1 MHTKLTI
8 PERLKDL
15 RVSEKRMSLQELS
28 DATGIPSS
36 TLGNYEKD
44 ENIDMSLGNLITLAN
59 FYNVSTDY
67 LLCRT
72 ELRKHKN
79 QSVSDLHLNDD
90 AIQILTDKKYNPRLL
105 SELLTHENFKK
116 FMTDLEIY
124 IDGFNDKGIQIANAF
139 LDVMR
144 CKLTELGADS
154 TDTFAN
160 VFDNAHIE
168 AEQYYMNILSADLKP
183 IVSDLRNIHM
193 KDSNTASDIDYH
205 SMVKNIID
213 DFATQIP
220 TTVNDD
226 TESSNDAYINGL
238 LLLFCKNLEMKV
250 TQLSVE
256 EKQTLK
262 EIFSCSK
269 PAKEHRKLRRR
280 NPFEQ
285 VQKADNATQA
295 QMIMYSKMFKINFS
309 KMDPYEFKTLTDIL
323 QRYSDAFKM
332 PKGNGRGKKK

>member
-1 MHTKLTI
+1 MHTRLTI

-15 RVSEKRMSLQELS
+15 RVAEKRMSLQELS

-44 ENIDMSLGNLITLAN
+44 ENVDMSLGNLLTLAD
-59 FYNVSTDY
+59 FYQASTDY

-72 ELRKHKN
+72 ELREHTNK
-79 QSVSDLHLNDD
+79 SVSDLHLNDD
-90 AIQILTDKKYNPRLL
+90 AVQILTYEKYNPRLL
-105 SELLTHENFKK
+105 SELLSHKNFHK

-144 CKLTELGADS
+144 YKLNELGADS
-154 TDTFAN
+154 IDAFAKIFDTS
-160 VFDNAHIE
+160 HIE
-168 AEQYYMNILSADLKP
+168 TEQYYLNILLEDLKP
-183 IVSDLRNIHM
+183 IVSDLRNTHM
-193 KDSNTASDIDYH
+193 KDSNTASDIDYQ

-220 TTVNDD
+220 TTADGD

-262 EIFSCSK
+262 EIFSRSK

-280 NPFEQ
+280 NP
-285 VQKADNATQA
+285 K
-295 QMIMYSKMFKINFS
+295 
-309 KMDPYEFKTLTDIL
+309 L
-323 QRYSDAFKM
+323 
-332 PKGNGRGKKK
+332 

>member
-15 RVSEKRMSLQELS
+15 RVSGKRMSLQELS
-28 DATGIPSS
+28 DATDIPSS
-36 TLGNYEKD
+36 TLGNYEKG

-72 ELRKHKN
+72 ELQKHKN

-116 FMTDLEIY
+116 IMTDLEIY

-154 TDTFAN
+154 TDAFAS
-160 VFDNAHIE
+160 VFDNSHIE
-168 AEQYYMNILSADLKP
+168 AEQYYMNILSSDLKP
-183 IVSDLRNIHM
+183 IVSDLRNAHT
-193 KDSNTASDIDYH
+193 KDSNTASGIDYQ

-213 DFATQIP
+213 DFASQIP
-220 TTVNDD
+220 TTADDD

-262 EIFSCSK
+262 EIFSRSK

-280 NPFEQ
+280 NP
-285 VQKADNATQA
+285 K
-295 QMIMYSKMFKINFS
+295 
-309 KMDPYEFKTLTDIL
+309 L
-323 QRYSDAFKM
+323 
-332 PKGNGRGKKK
+332 

>member
-1 MHTKLTI
+1 MPIRYIQDAGKILFLSIFPTSGTRQEKNFSLFHGNIMVIYLYLKNEEDTMHTKLTI

-15 RVSEKRMSLQELS
+15 RVSGKRMSLQELS
-28 DATGIPSS
+28 DATDIPSS
-36 TLGNYEKD
+36 TLGNYEKG

-72 ELRKHKN
+72 ELQKHKN

-116 FMTDLEIY
+116 IMTDLEIY

-154 TDTFAN
+154 TDAFAS
-160 VFDNAHIE
+160 VFDNSHIE
-168 AEQYYMNILSADLKP
+168 AEQYYMNILSSDLKP
-183 IVSDLRNIHM
+183 IVSDLRNAHT
-193 KDSNTASDIDYH
+193 KDSNTASGIDYQ

-213 DFATQIP
+213 DFASQIP
-220 TTVNDD
+220 TTADDD

-262 EIFSCSK
+262 EIFSRSK

-280 NPFEQ
+280 NP
-285 VQKADNATQA
+285 K
-295 QMIMYSKMFKINFS
+295 
-309 KMDPYEFKTLTDIL
+309 L
-323 QRYSDAFKM
+323 
-332 PKGNGRGKKK
+332 

>member
-44 ENIDMSLGNLITLAN
+44 ENIDMSLSNLITLAN

-79 QSVSDLHLNDD
+79 QSASDLHLNDD
-90 AIQILTDKKYNPRLL
+90 AVQILTDEKYNPRLL
-105 SELLTHENFKK
+105 SELLTHENFRK

-144 CKLTELGADS
+144 YKLNELGTDS
-154 TDTFAN
+154 TD
-160 VFDNAHIE
+160 VFTKIFDTSHIE
-168 AEQYYMNILSADLKP
+168 TEQYYMNILLEDLKP
-183 IVSDLRNIHM
+183 IVSDLRNTHM
-193 KDSNTASDIDYH
+193 KDSNTASDIDYQ

-213 DFATQIP
+213 DFTSPTQIAAEDSP
-220 TTVNDD
+220 
-226 TESSNDAYINGL
+226 EASNDAYTNGL
-238 LLLFCKNLEMKV
+238 LLLFCKNLEMKI

-256 EKQTLK
+256 EKHTLK
-262 EIFSCSK
+262 EIFSRSK

-280 NPFEQ
+280 NP
-285 VQKADNATQA
+285 K
-295 QMIMYSKMFKINFS
+295 
-309 KMDPYEFKTLTDIL
+309 L
-323 QRYSDAFKM
+323 
-332 PKGNGRGKKK
+332 

>member
-59 FYNVSTDY
+59 FYNISTDY

-79 QSVSDLHLNDD
+79 QSVSDLYLNDD
-90 AIQILTDKKYNPRLL
+90 AIQILTDEKYNPRLL
-105 SELLTHENFKK
+105 SALLTHENFRK

-154 TDTFAN
+154 TDAFAT
-160 VFDNAHIE
+160 VFDNSHIE
-168 AEQYYMNILSADLKP
+168 AEQYYMNILSDDLKP
-183 IVSDLRNIHM
+183 IVSDLRNAHM
-193 KDSNTASDIDYH
+193 KDSNTASNIDYQ

-213 DFATQIP
+213 DFTSQIP
-220 TTVNDD
+220 TTADD
-226 TESSNDAYINGL
+226 DIDSSNDAYINGL
-238 LLLFCKNLEMKV
+238 LLLFCKNLEMKIS
-250 TQLSVE
+250 QLSVE

-262 EIFSCSK
+262 EIFSRSK

-280 NPFEQ
+280 NP
-285 VQKADNATQA
+285 K
-295 QMIMYSKMFKINFS
+295 
-309 KMDPYEFKTLTDIL
+309 L
-323 QRYSDAFKM
+323 
-332 PKGNGRGKKK
+332 

>member
-15 RVSEKRMSLQELS
+15 RVSGKRMSLQELS
-28 DATGIPSS
+28 DATDIPSS
-36 TLGNYEKD
+36 TLGNYEKG

-72 ELRKHKN
+72 ELQKHKN

-116 FMTDLEIY
+116 IMTDLEIY

-154 TDTFAN
+154 TDAFAS
-160 VFDNAHIE
+160 VFDNSHIE
-168 AEQYYMNILSADLKP
+168 AEQYYMNILSSDLKP
-183 IVSDLRNIHM
+183 IVSDLRNAHT
-193 KDSNTASDIDYH
+193 KDSNTASGIDYQ

-213 DFATQIP
+213 DFASQTL
-220 TTVNDD
+220 TTADDD

-250 TQLSVE
+250 TQLSTE

-262 EIFSCSK
+262 EIFSRSK

-280 NPFEQ
+280 NP
-285 VQKADNATQA
+285 K
-295 QMIMYSKMFKINFS
+295 
-309 KMDPYEFKTLTDIL
+309 L
-323 QRYSDAFKM
+323 
-332 PKGNGRGKKK
+332 

>member
-8 PERLKDL
+8 PERLKHL

-28 DATGIPSS
+28 DATDIPSS
-36 TLGNYEKD
+36 TLGNYEKG

-72 ELRKHKN
+72 ELQKHKN

-154 TDTFAN
+154 TDAFAS
-160 VFDNAHIE
+160 VFDNSHIE
-168 AEQYYMNILSADLKP
+168 AEQYYMNILSSDLKP
-183 IVSDLRNIHM
+183 IVSDLRNAHT
-193 KDSNTASDIDYH
+193 KDSNTASGIDYQ

-213 DFATQIP
+213 DFASQIL
-220 TTVNDD
+220 TTADDD

-250 TQLSVE
+250 TQLSTE
-256 EKQTLK
+256 EKQTLR
-262 EIFSCSK
+262 EIFSRSK

-280 NPFEQ
+280 NP
-285 VQKADNATQA
+285 K
-295 QMIMYSKMFKINFS
+295 
-309 KMDPYEFKTLTDIL
+309 L
-323 QRYSDAFKM
+323 
-332 PKGNGRGKKK
+332 

>member
-44 ENIDMSLGNLITLAN
+44 ENIDMSLSNLITLAN

-79 QSVSDLHLNDD
+79 QSVSDLRLNDD
-90 AIQILTDKKYNPRLL
+90 AIQILNDKKYNPRLL

-154 TDTFAN
+154 TDAFAS
-160 VFDNAHIE
+160 VFDNSHIE
-168 AEQYYMNILSADLKP
+168 AEQYYMNILSTDLKP
-183 IVSDLRNIHM
+183 IVSDLRNTHM
-193 KDSNTASDIDYH
+193 KDSNTASDIDYQ

-220 TTVNDD
+220 TTADDD

-262 EIFSCSK
+262 EIFSRSK

-280 NPFEQ
+280 NP
-285 VQKADNATQA
+285 K
-295 QMIMYSKMFKINFS
+295 
-309 KMDPYEFKTLTDIL
+309 L
-323 QRYSDAFKM
+323 
-332 PKGNGRGKKK
+332 